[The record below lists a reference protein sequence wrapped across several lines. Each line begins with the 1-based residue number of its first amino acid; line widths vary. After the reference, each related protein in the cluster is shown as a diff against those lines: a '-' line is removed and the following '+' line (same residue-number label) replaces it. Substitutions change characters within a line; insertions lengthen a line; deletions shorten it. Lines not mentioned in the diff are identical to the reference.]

1 MTRPLLN
8 APADMT
14 DAHRREVL
22 TDSETAA
29 TGEELTYSGNESWLV
44 IETDT
49 DPEETPYDVAVV
61 YDDADYCGQVREAV
75 QGLGCNG
82 EVEVEVEAGH
92 GYVTE
97 DFAEALRLYAQSF
110 TEHDLNL
117 HLSDPLNNGVRYVTI
132 RRGCPHGG
140 TC

>member
-14 DAHRREVL
+14 DAHRRQVL
-22 TDSETAA
+22 SDSETAA
-29 TGEELTYSGNESWLV
+29 TGEELIYPGNEHWLV

-49 DPEETPYDVAVV
+49 DPEQTPYDVAVV
-61 YDDADYCGQVREAV
+61 HDEADYCGQVREAV

-82 EVEVEVEAGH
+82 EAEIEVSH

-97 DFAEALRLYAQSF
+97 DFAEALRLHAESA

-117 HLSDPLNNGVRYVTI
+117 HLTDPLNNGVRFVTI
-132 RRGCPHGG
+132 RRWCPHGG